1 MLEPKA
7 EVQHVP
13 RRKGIDKC
21 LSFWLRPWTS
31 YSMGVRE
38 NLNKQPAFDQI
49 KLVSKYSTNL
59 KKEIKFSLKE
69 GSIIQILYDF
79 SRTMSNIQLKII
91 RHTRKQQ

>member
-1 MLEPKA
+1 MPKLPV
-7 EVQHVP
+7 ETLDKLLHGSK
-13 RRKGIDKC
+13 RKPEQAT
-21 LSFWLRPWTS
+21 SFWPDQVGQQIL
-31 YSMGVRE
+31 YS
-38 NLNKQPAFDQI
+38 
-49 KLVSKYSTNL
+49 L